1 MDKDE
6 ADYWIDHEITPIEGR
21 WQGESYPVRDAADV
35 PFSLVAVVVKADQS
49 CADELRRMIG
59 EDEWQM
65 AALPSGLRGNG

>member
-35 PFSLVAVVVKADQS
+35 PF
-49 CADELRRMIG
+49 
-59 EDEWQM
+59 
-65 AALPSGLRGNG
+65 